1 MGPAAPQPT
10 LNYLR
15 QTLAGIDPSNAP
27 RLAGEER
34 LIGIAAPINRALG
47 GGLACGALHE
57 LAPAAPL
64 HLGAACGLGLAL
76 AARASGDRRQVLWI
90 ATDFAAA
97 RAADPMAPVSICS
110 AWPRRGC

>member
-34 LIGIAAPINRALG
+34 LIGIVAPINRALG
-47 GGLACGALHE
+47 GGLAAARCMNSPPRRPCISGLRVD
-57 LAPAAPL
+57 LAWRWRRGPAATAVRSFGSPPI
-64 HLGAACGLGLAL
+64 
-76 AARASGDRRQVLWI
+76 SRR
-90 ATDFAAA
+90 A